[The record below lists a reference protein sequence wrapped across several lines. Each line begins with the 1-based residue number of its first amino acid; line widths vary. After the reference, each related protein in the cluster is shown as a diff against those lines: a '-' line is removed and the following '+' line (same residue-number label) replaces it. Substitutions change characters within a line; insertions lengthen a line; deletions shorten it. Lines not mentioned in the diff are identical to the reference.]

1 MQVSDMIL
9 GLLLIF
15 LLGWTVMLAVQQ
27 AGLNVSVR
35 SLEAKQVAQGIQIS
49 PEKCGTLEGH
59 SLVRATEITEK
70 EYIITTG
77 YDGKISQVYFCF
89 YE

>member
-27 AGLNVSVR
+27 TGLTVAVGA
-35 SLEAKQVAQGIQIS
+35 LEAKQVAQGIQIS
-49 PEKCGTLEGH
+49 PEKCGVLDEH
-59 SLVRATEITEK
+59 NLVLATDIIEK
-70 EYIITTG
+70 EYTITTG
-77 YDGKISQVYFCF
+77 YDNEINQIYFCF

>member
-1 MQVSDMIL
+1 MSDMIL

-27 AGLNVSVR
+27 TGLNASVQA
-35 SLEAKQVAQGIQIS
+35 LEAKQVAQGIQIS
-49 PEKCGTLEGH
+49 PEKCGTMEGYN
-59 SLVRATEITEK
+59 LVVATEITEK

-77 YDGKISQVYFCF
+77 YDKEITQVYFCF

>member
-1 MQVSDMIL
+1 MIL

-27 AGLNVSVR
+27 TALNASVQA
-35 SLEAKQVAQGIQIS
+35 LEARQVAQGIQIS
-49 PEKCGTLEGH
+49 PEKCGNLEGH
-59 SLVRATEITEK
+59 RLVMATEITEK

-77 YDGKISQVYFCF
+77 YDEEIKQVYFCF

>member
-27 AGLNVSVR
+27 TGLNVAVKA
-35 SLEAKQVAQGIQIS
+35 LEAKQVAQGIQIS
-49 PEKCGTLEGH
+49 PEKCGTMEGH
-59 SLVRATEITEK
+59 NLVLATEITEK

-77 YDGKISQVYFCF
+77 YDEEISQVYFCF